1 MTEKTKLK
9 ITYKNV
15 EDLIPYARNSR
26 THSDAQVAQIAAS
39 IKEFGWRNPVLV
51 DGDNGII
58 AGHGRVLAARKLGM
72 TEVPTIDG
80 SDMTETQKRA
90 FIIADNKIALNA
102 GWDEELLMLEIEDL
116 KAFDVDISLLA
127 FDPSEITVTQV
138 DYSVLDDEEV
148 DDQIEDMQQGVR
160 KAIQIEFEPDDY
172 DEAAELV
179 KWWRQQHAYVGY
191 MILQYLKQEKEKH
204 EA

>member
-1 MTEKTKLK
+1 MTDKLK
-9 ITYKNV
+9 ITYKNI

-39 IKEFGWRNPVLV
+39 IREFGWRNPVLV

-58 AGHGRVLAARKLGM
+58 AGHGRVLAARKLGI
-72 TEVPTIDG
+72 TDIPTIDG

-102 GWDEELLMLEIEDL
+102 GWDEELLMLEIDDL
-116 KAFDVDISLLA
+116 KSLGADISLLA
-127 FDPSEITVTQV
+127 FDPSEITVQQV
-138 DYSVLDDEEV
+138 DYSVLDDEAV

-191 MILQYLKQEKEKH
+191 MIIEFLRKEKEKH